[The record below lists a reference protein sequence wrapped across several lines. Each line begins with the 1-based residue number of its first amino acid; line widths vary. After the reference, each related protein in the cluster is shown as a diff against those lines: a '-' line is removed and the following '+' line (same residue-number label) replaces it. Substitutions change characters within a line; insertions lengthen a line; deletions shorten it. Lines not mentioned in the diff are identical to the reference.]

1 MKLDLQLI
9 IRKGVSAIN
18 VIVHDLESEDECD

>member
-9 IRKGVSAIN
+9 IRKGVGAIN
-18 VIVHDLESEDECD
+18 VIVHDLESQDECD